1 MRTTLDIDDD
11 LLIAARELAARQRRS
26 CGEVVSMLLR
36 KSLAPELSTN
46 QRNGISLFPRQPDAG
61 VVTLEHVNALRDELP
76 DTPRGVRE
84 SGLGRTFQ
92 SKES

>member
-1 MRTTLDIDDD
+1 MRATLDIYDD
-11 LLIAARELAARQRRS
+11 LLITARELAARQRRS
-26 CGEVVSMLLR
+26 CGEVVSVWLR
-36 KSLAPELSTN
+36 KSLAPELSTKP
-46 QRNGISLFPRQPDAG
+46 RNGKSLFPRQPDAS
-61 VVTLEHVNALRDELP
+61 VITLEHVNALRDELS

>member
-11 LLIAARELAARQRRS
+11 LLITARELAARQRRS
-26 CGEVVSMLLR
+26 CGEGVSMWLR

-46 QRNGISLFPRQPDAG
+46 QRNGIILFPRQPDAG
-61 VVTLEHVNALRDELP
+61 VVTLEHVNALRDELS
-76 DTPRGVRE
+76 DAPRGVRE

-92 SKES
+92 SKQS